1 MIIPESV
8 GQAFADSRYV
18 QIAPAAKQS
27 GGAINVQAAPN
38 SALTFQLN
46 QTGTGESDFFV
57 LNTAGTDDLFSVFEN
72 GLTGSPYVQFMAKTV
87 TFDLLAGGTF
97 EIINSSAVMLF
108 QPDDLVHGDSVYLG
122 NGAGTNNTGASVM
135 VGYRAGFN
143 NTTGYSVM
151 AGFQAGFSNTTGY
164 SVMVGFNAGYSNTTV
179 SSVMVGYQAG
189 FNNTTGYSVMAGFQ
203 AGYSNTTGYSVMAGY
218 QAGFSNTT
226 GYSVMAG
233 FQAGFSNT
241 TGNIT
246 AIGYQ
251 AGYTSVA
258 GNANTTGNFND
269 YFGYNSGPGTAT
281 QLSYSGAIGSQAVV
295 LASNLIVVGAQNAVN
310 GATATVGL
318 ATPGGF
324 AIGYTNQTTAP
335 ALMSLTYYNTAT
347 IATVRWQATTGAAL
361 EFLDT
366 GATNAIAAGLFT
378 SAVTVGAGYV
388 FSVASVSNVSD
399 ARFKTG
405 WTTKHG
411 FDLLSELRAA
421 KVGSYTGMD
430 LSHLGEQ
437 FSPTDY
443 RRRVLGVDANSLPE
457 TVTQL
462 TPEGVRGI
470 LSTHFY
476 GWVVGTQQA
485 LLDKIDQLEERLRK
499 LE

>member
-18 QIAPAAKQS
+18 QIAPAAKQT
-27 GGAINVQAAPN
+27 GAAINVQAKSN

-57 LNTAGTDDLFSVFEN
+57 LNTAGTVDLFSVFEN

-108 QPDDLVHGDSVYLG
+108 QPDDLVHYDSVYVG
-122 NGAGTNNTGASVM
+122 NGAGHVN
-135 VGYRAGFN
+135 
-143 NTTGYSVM
+143 
-151 AGFQAGFSNTTGY
+151 TGY
-164 SVMVGFNAGYSNTTV
+164 SVMVGFRAGYSNTTGN
-179 SSVMVGYQAG
+179 STMVG
-189 FNNTTGYSVMAGFQ
+189 TS
-203 AGYSNTTGYSVMAGY
+203 AGYSNTTGYSTMVGVNAGY
-218 QAGFSNTT
+218 SNTT
-226 GYSVMAG
+226 GTVDAFG
-233 FQAGFSNT
+233 F
-241 TGNIT
+241 
-246 AIGYQ
+246 Q
-251 AGYTSVA
+251 AGYTSVNT
-258 GNANTTGNFND
+258 NANATGTNNV

-281 QLSYSGAIGSQAVV
+281 QLNYSGAIGSLAVV
-295 LASNLIVVGAQNAVN
+295 LASNLIVIGAQNAVN

-335 ALMSLTYYNTAT
+335 ATNGLTYYNAT
-347 IATVRWQATTGAAL
+347 SIATVNWKATSGAAF
-361 EFLDT
+361 EALDT
-366 GATNAIAAGLFT
+366 GNANAIAMALNVA
-378 SAVTVGAGYV
+378 AVTIAAGYTL
-388 FSVASVSNVSD
+388 SVAAVSNTSD
-399 ARFKTG
+399 ARYKTG

-430 LSHLGEQ
+430 LSHLGEG
-437 FSPTDY
+437 FAPTNY
-443 RRRVLGVDANSLPE
+443 GRAVLGVDANSLPTTITE
-457 TVTQL
+457 L

-485 LLDKIDQLEERLRK
+485 VLSEVDRLKDRVKFLEAQVKQLT
-499 LE
+499 